1 MSSGASSLPPLSS
14 SRSLCTLRARW
25 ASLQEM
31 LSRSS
36 LETQKLELL
45 SSVTEL
51 KRQLVALSRE
61 NAELRALQQ
70 HRPPVAPRTFYP
82 SQSQVTLRFRPALRT
97 A

>member
-1 MSSGASSLPPLSS
+1 MFSVCDLYSSNFIFVVV
-14 SRSLCTLRARW
+14 
-25 ASLQEM
+25 QEM

-61 NAELRALQQ
+61 NAELRNLQQ

-82 SQSQVTLRFRPALRT
+82 SQSQVIQSLFHFCIAIVISSVHLE
-97 A
+97 